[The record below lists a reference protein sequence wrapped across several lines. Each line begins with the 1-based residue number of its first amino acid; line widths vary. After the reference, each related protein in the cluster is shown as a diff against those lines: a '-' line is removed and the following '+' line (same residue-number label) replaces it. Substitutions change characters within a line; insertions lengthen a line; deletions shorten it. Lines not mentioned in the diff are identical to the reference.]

1 MFTQP
6 ASSADAD
13 IVTSSAVAMMDRL
26 TPADISD
33 DPFPHFVVKNALPPE
48 LAEQLLAA
56 FPDEAAFDADPA
68 YDGKRHRIY
77 GLANE
82 RLDASAEA
90 GEVIKAFCRTLRE
103 PAFADRMVSLFA
115 GHIRRAYPKL
125 DLSDIRRN
133 MKASGKINISA
144 ALADDASINPL
155 TLFTMLIY
163 LRRKDDRTQ
172 GGDLQLYAPHDPG
185 FQFDEK
191 GRELPTE
198 VATVIKTIP
207 YEHNTAV
214 AFMNGPLA
222 FHGVSLRQATSYPR
236 TTISFALHLPEPV
249 FEIRRRGFG
258 QRLRRLRR
266 RVTRLLPA
274 GA

>member
-90 GEVIKAFCRTLRE
+90 SRRSFARGLSKCGPRTM
-103 PAFADRMVSLFA
+103 PASPAV
-115 GHIRRAYPKL
+115 
-125 DLSDIRRN
+125 
-133 MKASGKINISA
+133 
-144 ALADDASINPL
+144 
-155 TLFTMLIY
+155 
-163 LRRKDDRTQ
+163 RTW
-172 GGDLQLYAPHDPG
+172 
-185 FQFDEK
+185 
-191 GRELPTE
+191 
-198 VATVIKTIP
+198 TIP
-207 YEHNTAV
+207 
-214 AFMNGPLA
+214 
-222 FHGVSLRQATSYPR
+222 
-236 TTISFALHLPEPV
+236 
-249 FEIRRRGFG
+249 
-258 QRLRRLRR
+258 
-266 RVTRLLPA
+266 
-274 GA
+274 